1 MGLLAKSP
9 SQQGGFGELRNSLY
23 RGLRTLIISLETN
36 QQAKKP
42 NVWEGLACLDQE
54 KCYGMGTVFFPHQ
67 VLAGSFKYSVDSLN
81 FCTALASWELF
92 ELRHF
97 DRPILWHFL
106 LCWVCQAGTCTSGA
120 PSTVLPQSN
129 PWEPAWVAAMLANLA
144 AFSTKLL
151 CRADV

>member
-54 KCYGMGTVFFPHQ
+54 KCYGMGTVFSSPGFSRLLQ
-67 VLAGSFKYSVDSLN
+67 V
-81 FCTALASWELF
+81 FC
-92 ELRHF
+92 
-97 DRPILWHFL
+97 
-106 LCWVCQAGTCTSGA
+106 
-120 PSTVLPQSN
+120 
-129 PWEPAWVAAMLANLA
+129 
-144 AFSTKLL
+144 
-151 CRADV
+151 